1 VQLPTLHHLSLQ
13 HQPPPALAPVEPSA
27 DGQQPYIPTH
37 HSGLRISEIM
47 EREDGAQRKLPI
59 PMVPSAM
66 KVNDLLNP
74 GSGFSSGQ
82 SSTTGSVA
90 GDNGDRSS

>member
-1 VQLPTLHHLSLQ
+1 
-13 HQPPPALAPVEPSA
+13 
-27 DGQQPYIPTH
+27 
-37 HSGLRISEIM
+37 M

-66 KVNDLLNP
+66 KVNELLNP

-90 GDNGDRSS
+90 GDIAERNASN

>member
-1 VQLPTLHHLSLQ
+1 
-13 HQPPPALAPVEPSA
+13 
-27 DGQQPYIPTH
+27 
-37 HSGLRISEIM
+37 M

-59 PMVPSAM
+59 PMVPSAV
-66 KVNDLLNP
+66 KVNDLLNN

-90 GDNGDRSS
+90 GDAGDRSN

>member
-1 VQLPTLHHLSLQ
+1 
-13 HQPPPALAPVEPSA
+13 
-27 DGQQPYIPTH
+27 
-37 HSGLRISEIM
+37 M

-82 SSTTGSVA
+82 SSATGSVA
-90 GDNGDRSS
+90 GDIGDRSS